1 MKNKVFFNN
10 SCNICRAEINH
21 YKKHSNQDI
30 EWVDVTNNKEA
41 QQITSKSYEQL
52 LRRMHVIQDGKLI
65 EGAEVF
71 LIIWKNIPK
80 YNFLYKLFNNKPMFF
95 LLNIF
100 YEIAAYFLFLKNKH
114 LLKEWKKNIYQLKF
128 VHLAEDPL
136 HGEKNGNLIG
146 QMWNIVQKD
155 ALVIKLVQLKLT

>member
-1 MKNKVFFNN
+1 MTKVFFNN

-30 EWVDVTNNKEA
+30 EWIDVTNNIEA
-41 QQITSKSYEQL
+41 QQITSKSYKQL

-65 EGAEVF
+65 EGAVVF

-95 LLNIF
+95 LLKIF

-114 LLKEWKKNIYQLKF
+114 LLKE
-128 VHLAEDPL
+128 
-136 HGEKNGNLIG
+136 
-146 QMWNIVQKD
+146 
-155 ALVIKLVQLKLT
+155 

>member
-21 YKKHSNQDI
+21 YKKYSNKNI
-30 EWVDVTNNKEA
+30 EWVDITNNKEA
-41 QQITSKSYEQL
+41 QQITSKSYKQL

-80 YNFLYKLFNNKPMFF
+80 YNFLYNMFNNKPLFF
-95 LLNIF
+95 LLKIS
-100 YEIAAYFLFLKNKH
+100 YELAAYFLFLKNKH
-114 LLKEWKKNIYQLKF
+114 LLKE
-128 VHLAEDPL
+128 
-136 HGEKNGNLIG
+136 
-146 QMWNIVQKD
+146 
-155 ALVIKLVQLKLT
+155 

>member
-21 YKKHSNQDI
+21 YKKHSNKDI

-41 QQITSKSYEQL
+41 QKITSKSYEQL
-52 LRRMHVIQDGKLI
+52 LRRMHVIQGDELI

-71 LIIWKNIPK
+71 LIIWRNIPK
-80 YNFLYKLFNNKPMFF
+80 YNFLYKIFNNKPMFF
-95 LLNIF
+95 LLKIF

-114 LLKEWKKNIYQLKF
+114 LLKE
-128 VHLAEDPL
+128 
-136 HGEKNGNLIG
+136 
-146 QMWNIVQKD
+146 
-155 ALVIKLVQLKLT
+155 

>member
-21 YKKHSNQDI
+21 YKKHSNKNI

-52 LRRMHVIQDGKLI
+52 LRRMHVIQDGNLI

-95 LLNIF
+95 LLKIF

-114 LLKEWKKNIYQLKF
+114 LLKKWRKKIYLLKSVLLVNALLF
-128 VHLAEDPL
+128 
-136 HGEKNGNLIG
+136 GEKNGNLTG
-146 QMWNIVQKD
+146 QVWNIVQKNVR
-155 ALVIKLVQLKLT
+155 VIKLIKFKLT

>member
-95 LLNIF
+95 LLKIF

-114 LLKEWKKNIYQLKF
+114 LLKEWRKKIYQLKF
-128 VHLAEDPL
+128 ARLAKDL
-136 HGEKNGNLIG
+136 LLGEKNGDLIG
-146 QMWNIVQKD
+146 QMLNFVQKD
-155 ALVIKLVQLKLT
+155 ALVVKLVKLKLT

>member
-21 YKKHSNQDI
+21 YKKYSNENI
-30 EWVDVTNNKEA
+30 EWIDVTNNKEA
-41 QQITSKSYEQL
+41 QQITSKSYKQL
-52 LRRMHVIQDGKLI
+52 LRRMHVIQDGKLV

-80 YNFLYKLFNNKPMFF
+80 YNFLYKLFNNKSMFF
-95 LLNIF
+95 LLRIF

-114 LLKEWKKNIYQLKF
+114 LLKEWKKKNYPLKF
-128 VHLAEDPL
+128 VQLVNVL
-136 HGEKNGNLIG
+136 SHGEKNGNWIG
-146 QMWNIVQKD
+146 QV
-155 ALVIKLVQLKLT
+155 

>member
-30 EWVDVTNNKEA
+30 EWIDVTNNKKA
-41 QQITSKSYEQL
+41 QKITSKSYEQL

-71 LIIWKNIPK
+71 LIIWGNIPK
-80 YNFLYKLFNNKPMFF
+80 YNFLYKIFNNKPMFF
-95 LLNIF
+95 LLKIF

-114 LLKEWKKNIYQLKF
+114 LLKEWKKRIYQQRF
-128 VHLAEDPL
+128 VQPVNDSS
-136 HGEKNGNLIG
+136 HGEKNGSLIG
-146 QMWNIVQKD
+146 QMLNIAQRD
-155 ALVIKLVQLKLT
+155 ALVIKLIEFKLT

>member
-80 YNFLYKLFNNKPMFF
+80 YNFLYKLFN
-95 LLNIF
+95 
-100 YEIAAYFLFLKNKH
+100 LFSYVYCVTRATASERALASSGLWLKQSTFN
-114 LLKEWKKNIYQLKF
+114 NTY
-128 VHLAEDPL
+128 
-136 HGEKNGNLIG
+136 
-146 QMWNIVQKD
+146 
-155 ALVIKLVQLKLT
+155 

>member
-30 EWVDVTNNKEA
+30 EWIDVTNNKEA

-80 YNFLYKLFNNKPMFF
+80 YNFLYKLFDNKPMFF
-95 LLNIF
+95 LLEIF
-100 YEIAAYFLFLKNKH
+100 YELAAYFLFLKNKH
-114 LLKEWKKNIYQLKF
+114 LLKKWRKKIYQLKF
-128 VHLAEDPL
+128 VQLANDL
-136 HGEKNGNLIG
+136 FHGEKNGSVIG
-146 QMWNIVQKD
+146 QVLSIAQKD
-155 ALVIKLVQLKLT
+155 VRVVELIKFKLT

>member
-41 QQITSKSYEQL
+41 QQVTSKSYEQL

-95 LLNIF
+95 LLKIF
-100 YEIAAYFLFLKNKH
+100 YELAAYLLFLKNKH
-114 LLKEWKKNIYQLKF
+114 LLKEWKKKIYQQSFAQL
-128 VHLAEDPL
+128 VNDSS
-136 HGEKNGNLIG
+136 HGEKNGSLIG
-146 QMWNIVQKD
+146 QMLNIAQKD
-155 ALVIKLVQLKLT
+155 VVIIRLDEFKST